1 MGQFHAVFIVVASML
16 GTGILTTTGFMSAR
30 LGGPLDVL
38 AVWVAGAILA
48 LLGALSYGAILRRYP
63 QSGGEAV
70 LIHRFYSPSW
80 GYATGLLSFLVAFAS
95 SNAAAAMALSAYFWV
110 GATGGNLLNGTQ
122 ASHKPTAILAILL
135 MTALHTIRHE
145 GGMKI
150 QTLLAVLKLML
161 LGGVTAF
168 GLAAIDWHTTPL
180 LHTHW
185 QGQAP
190 AGSWALCML
199 FVVFTYS
206 GWNAA
211 IYAASEFKQPERT
224 VPRAMLIGA
233 GLIITLYLLLNV
245 ALVGNLTPESLAG
258 VEAVVALL
266 VSKLFGA
273 HATSVF
279 ALMIS
284 IVLLSSIGVSA
295 FAGPRVLFGL
305 IEAKHGQ
312 AAPQGVQAPAR
323 LIWLQGLASIILV
336 LTGSF
341 EEIMALMGVFIG
353 ICPVVTVLGMYG
365 RRWQA
370 SPPPAWIRFG
380 VAPAYVLLSSLMVIV
395 SIWTNPRSALFVV
408 ALIVVAL
415 VHAVREKR
423 IVV

>member
-30 LGGPLDVL
+30 LGGPLEVL
-38 AVWVAGAILA
+38 AVWVAGALLA
-48 LLGALSYGAILRRYP
+48 LLGALSYGAIMRRYP

-70 LIHRFYSPSW
+70 LIHRFYSPAW

-110 GATGGNLLNGTQ
+110 GVRGGDLLSGAQ
-122 ASHKPTAILAILL
+122 ASSKPTAIAAVIL
-135 MTALHTIRHE
+135 MTALHTLRHE
-145 GGMKI
+145 RGMAV
-150 QTLLAVLKLML
+150 QTLLAVLKLTL
-161 LGGVTAF
+161 LGAVTVF
-168 GLAAIDWHTTPL
+168 GLHAIDWQATPL
-180 LHTHW
+180 LHSAW
-185 QGQAP
+185 QGHASP
-190 AGSWALCML
+190 GDWALCML

-211 IYAASEFKQPERT
+211 IYAASEFRQPERT

-233 GLIITLYLLLNV
+233 GLIITLYFLLNI
-245 ALVGNLTPESLAG
+245 ALVANLSVHDLAG

-273 HATSVF
+273 GATSAFSLLV
-279 ALMIS
+279 S

-295 FAGPRVLFGL
+295 FTGPRVLYGL
-305 IEAKHGQ
+305 IEARQGH
-312 AAPQGVQAPAR
+312 AAPQGIQAPTR
-323 LIWLQGLASIILV
+323 LIWLQGLASIVLI

-365 RRWQA
+365 GRWQA
-370 SPPPAWIRFG
+370 EPPPAWVRFG
-380 VAPAYVLLSSLMVIV
+380 VAPAYILFSSLLVMV
-395 SIWTNPRSALFVV
+395 SIWTNPKSALFVV
-408 ALIVVAL
+408 ILIAVAL
-415 VHAVREKR
+415 VQTVRNKR
-423 IVV
+423 IAA

>member
-1 MGQFHAVFIVVASML
+1 ML

-48 LLGALSYGAILRRYP
+48 LLGALSYGAIMRRYP

-110 GATGGNLLNGTQ
+110 GVHGGDLLSGAQT
-122 ASHKPTAILAILL
+122 SHKPTAIAAVLL

-145 GGMKI
+145 RGMAV
-150 QTLLAVLKLML
+150 QTALAVLKLTL
-161 LGGVTAF
+161 LGGVTLF
-168 GLAAIDWHTTPL
+168 GLSAVDWHTAPL
-180 LHTHW
+180 LHSAW
-185 QGQAP
+185 QGQASS
-190 AGSWALCML
+190 GDWALCML

-233 GLIITLYLLLNV
+233 ALIITLYFLLNV
-245 ALVGNLTPESLAG
+245 ALLANLSVHDLAG

-273 HATSVF
+273 GATSVF
-279 ALMIS
+279 SLLIS

-295 FAGPRVLFGL
+295 FAGPRVLYGL
-305 IEAKHGQ
+305 MEAKQGH
-312 AAPQGVQAPAR
+312 AAPKGVQAPTR
-323 LIWLQGLASIILV
+323 LVWLQGLASIV
-336 LTGSF
+336 LIMTGSF
-341 EEIMALMGVFIG
+341 EQIMALMGVFIG

-365 RRWQA
+365 SRWQTE
-370 SPPPAWIRFG
+370 PPPAWVRFG
-380 VAPAYVLLSSLMVIV
+380 VAPAYIFFSSLLVMV
-395 SIWTNPRSALFVV
+395 SIWTNPKSALFVV
-408 ALIVVAL
+408 ILVIVAL
-415 VHAVREKR
+415 VQTVREKR
-423 IVV
+423 IAA